1 MAEQTFEELYAALEE
16 KARRLEQGNLG
27 LEESL
32 KLYADGASI
41 VEALRVILEAAE
53 LQVKTLQGRLE
64 ADVSGLREVEGE
76 YQFDED

>member
-1 MAEQTFEELYAALEE
+1 MAEQSFEELYTALEE

-32 KLYADGASI
+32 KLYADGAAL

-64 ADVSGLREVEGE
+64 TDVSGLREVDEE
-76 YQFDED
+76 YDFDED